1 MAASS
6 GFLKIVTTWLPF
18 QGISVQSLIHGDNTF
33 VTCMKDLN
41 NMVFLTDLI
50 FWNKETTSKTFGT
63 SLKWTINHSYK
74 MYVIINFV
82 KLSKWITSFIVYKPS
97 PLWVS

>member
-6 GFLKIVTTWLPF
+6 GFLKIVTTLLPF

-41 NMVFLTDLI
+41 NVVFLTDLI
-50 FWNKETTSKTFGT
+50 F
-63 SLKWTINHSYK
+63 
-74 MYVIINFV
+74 
-82 KLSKWITSFIVYKPS
+82 
-97 PLWVS
+97 

>member
-6 GFLKIVTTWLPF
+6 GFLKIVATWLAF

-50 FWNKETTSKTFGT
+50 LRKRNYLWDI
-63 SLKWTINHSYK
+63 WH
-74 MYVIINFV
+74 IINN
-82 KLSKWITSFIVYKPS
+82 KSFLKDICNY
-97 PLWVS
+97 